1 MRRYHARVVL
11 LPPLRKVASM
21 NGLMTAPGA
30 LRSNGGE
37 ITMRSTMGLEAHAL
51 GNGAVRIVMV
61 DTLPGGSEMEV
72 TFAPEQAA
80 SFASRLHE
88 LAAAV
93 VEGQE
98 TAAGA
103 DRKNTAA

>member
-1 MRRYHARVVL
+1 MRRCHARVVL

-37 ITMRSTMGLEAHAL
+37 IMMRSTMGLEAHAL
-51 GNGAVRIVMV
+51 GRDGNGAVRIVMV
-61 DTLPGGSEMEV
+61 DALPGGSEMEV

-93 VEGQE
+93 VEG
-98 TAAGA
+98 
-103 DRKNTAA
+103 R